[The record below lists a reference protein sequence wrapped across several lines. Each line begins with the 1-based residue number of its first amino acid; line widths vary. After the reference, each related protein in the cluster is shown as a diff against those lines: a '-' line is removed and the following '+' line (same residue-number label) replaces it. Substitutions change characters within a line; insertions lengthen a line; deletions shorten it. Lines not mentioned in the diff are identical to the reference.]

1 MRNEFTAKTKL
12 KAFEA
17 AHGHCVRCTAKLYPG
32 KIRYNHRIPDYLTHD
47 NGLDNCEVLC
57 VNCDH
62 PQTYEVDIPAIAKT
76 RRIIKKH
83 AGIKKPRRM
92 KRWRRFDGSIVE
104 AT

>member
-17 AHGHCVRCTAKLYPG
+17 AGGHCVRCTAKLYPG

-47 NGLDNCEVLC
+47 NSLDNCEVLC

-62 PQTYEVDIPAIAKT
+62 EQTYKTDIPAIHKVK
-76 RRIIKKH
+76 RVMKKH
-83 AGIKKPRRM
+83 AGIRKARSIRG
-92 KRWRRFDGSIVE
+92 WRRFNGDMVK